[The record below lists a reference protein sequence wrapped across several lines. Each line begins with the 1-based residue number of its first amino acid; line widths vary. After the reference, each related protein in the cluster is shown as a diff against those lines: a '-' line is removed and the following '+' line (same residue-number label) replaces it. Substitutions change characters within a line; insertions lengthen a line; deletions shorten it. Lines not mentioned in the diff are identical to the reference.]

1 MAPRSRNALQIFGTG
16 GFGLVINN
24 QSSAFG
30 ISGLHATSAI
40 LIARSQT
47 TGIFSQWFTGIGCQQ
62 DTIVPGSANEFML
75 INGSSVI
82 GNAYTGIRMAS
93 NLTVGIDLSN
103 ANFTTTPFLIPNQT
117 TGFGVPTGNSV
128 ISNFPGATATLAQT
142 SASVSEILTILKSLG
157 FIGN

>member
-47 TGIFSQWFTGIGCQQ
+47 TGIFHSGLLELDVNRIQ
-62 DTIVPGSANEFML
+62 
-75 INGSSVI
+75 
-82 GNAYTGIRMAS
+82 
-93 NLTVGIDLSN
+93 
-103 ANFTTTPFLIPNQT
+103 
-117 TGFGVPTGNSV
+117 
-128 ISNFPGATATLAQT
+128 
-142 SASVSEILTILKSLG
+142 
-157 FIGN
+157 